1 MSEPVPEKK
10 GKEPYEKPRL
20 GVVDLKSEEVLAG
33 GCKLGGLTGPGNL
46 HCLNFTGLPCM
57 TSGS

>member
-1 MSEPVPEKK
+1 MSEPVQERK

-33 GCKLGGLTGPGNL
+33 GCKLGGQSGPGNTN
-46 HCLNFTGLPCM
+46 CLNITGLPCI
-57 TSGS
+57 TFGS